1 MKPEHNAFCKGFWEM
16 WTAKLLRTL
25 LSVKVWTIVTICWL
39 ATWLLTKKYINGT
52 QWTTVIISGI
62 VAIVLARSVFQ
73 VASLKN
79 GHSEKDKNIEK
90 KE

>member
-1 MKPEHNAFCKGFWEM
+1 MKPEHNSFCKDFWGM
-16 WTAKLLRTL
+16 WTAKLLRTF
-25 LSVKVWTIVTICWL
+25 LSVKVWTIVAITWI
-39 ATWLLTKKYINGT
+39 ATWLLTKSLINGT
-52 QWTTVIISGI
+52 QWTTVVISGI

-79 GHSEKDKNIEK
+79 GHNEK